1 MLAETRETLYRE
13 DGMQEVGTRTVD
25 QGVSPVRRS
34 ELLDAANLLG
44 DARRTKKAIV
54 ELPESL
60 RPTSALEASLIQDEL
75 ALAWGEV
82 GGWKVGA
89 PNAEAT
95 PTFAP
100 MPKAWITSSGSV
112 VRGLRYRGLEA
123 EVAFYLGKD
132 LPYRAT
138 AYTREEVAAAIAS
151 CHPAIEVLESG
162 FEDPSKVD
170 RWSMIGDLQMHGG
183 FVYGPAYP
191 EWESIDFAQE
201 GVMLAVDGVVRVE
214 KTGGNTAG
222 DLLRLLPWLAS
233 EGAAR
238 TGGLKAGQW
247 ITTGSWTGNT
257 PAEKHSAVDV
267 QFSTLGRVEVRFE
280 PEQDL
285 EKGLPGT
292 TRTFA

>member
-1 MLAETRETLYRE
+1 
-13 DGMQEVGTRTVD
+13 MQEVGSRVTD
-25 QGVSPVRRS
+25 QGVTPSRRS
-34 ELLDAANLLG
+34 ELLDAANMLG
-44 DARRTKKAIV
+44 DARRTKKPIL
-54 ELPESL
+54 ELPQGL
-60 RPTSALEASLIQDEL
+60 RPTSETEAFLIQDEL
-75 ALAWGEV
+75 ALAYGDI

-89 PNAEAT
+89 PNADAT
-95 PTFAP
+95 PLFAP
-100 MPKAWITSSGSV
+100 MPKIYLAPSGAV

-123 EVAFYLGKD
+123 EVAFYLGQD
-132 LPYRAT
+132 LPARST
-138 AYTREEVAAAIAS
+138 AYTREEIAAAIAS

-162 FEDPSKVD
+162 FEDPAKVD
-170 RWSMIGDLQMHGG
+170 RLSMIGDLQMHGG
-183 FVYGPAYP
+183 FIYGPAY
-191 EWESIDFAQE
+191 EAWSSIDFSKE

-214 KTGGNTAG
+214 KTGSNTSG

-233 EGAAR
+233 EGASR

-257 PAEKHSAVDV
+257 PAEKHSTVDV

>member
-1 MLAETRETLYRE
+1 
-13 DGMQEVGTRTVD
+13 MQEVGSRTVD
-25 QGVSPVRRS
+25 QEVPPARRA
-34 ELLDAANLLG
+34 ELLDAANMLG
-44 DARRTKKAIV
+44 DARRTKKPIL
-54 ELPESL
+54 ELPQAL
-60 RPTSALEASLIQDEL
+60 RPTSETEAFLIQDEL
-75 ALAWGEV
+75 ALAWGDV

-89 PNAEAT
+89 SNAEAT
-95 PTFAP
+95 PLFAP
-100 MPKAWITSSGSV
+100 MPTIWIASSGAI

-132 LPYRAT
+132 LPARSK
-138 AYTREEVAAAIAS
+138 AYTRDEIAGAIAS

-162 FEDPSKVD
+162 FEDPAKVD
-170 RWSMIGDLQMHGG
+170 RLSMIADLQLHGG
-183 FVYGPAYP
+183 FVYGPAC
-191 EWESIDFAQE
+191 EGWDAIDFTQE

-214 KTGGNTAG
+214 KTAGYTSG

-233 EGAAR
+233 EGASR

-247 ITTGSWTGNT
+247 IMTGSWTGNT

-267 QFSTLGRVEVRFE
+267 QFATLGRVEVRFE

-285 EKGLPGT
+285 EKGLPGQ

>member
-1 MLAETRETLYRE
+1 
-13 DGMQEVGTRTVD
+13 MQEVGSKAMD
-25 QGVSPVRRS
+25 QEVPASRRA
-34 ELLDAANLLG
+34 ELLDAANMLG
-44 DARRTKKAIV
+44 DARRTKKPIL
-54 ELPESL
+54 ELPQAL
-60 RPTSALEASLIQDEL
+60 RPTSETEAFVIQDEL
-75 ALAWGEV
+75 ALAYGDI

-89 PNAEAT
+89 PNADAT
-95 PTFAP
+95 PLFAP
-100 MPKAWITSSGSV
+100 MPKIWIAPSGAV

-132 LPYRAT
+132 LPARST

-162 FEDPSKVD
+162 YEDPAKVD
-170 RWSMIGDLQMHGG
+170 RLSMIGDLQMHGG
-183 FVYGPAYP
+183 FIYGPACNG
-191 EWESIDFAQE
+191 WQSIDFAKE

-214 KTGGNTAG
+214 KVGSNTAG

-238 TGGLKAGQW
+238 TGGLQAGQW

-257 PAEKHSAVDV
+257 PAEKLSAVDV
-267 QFSTLGRVEVRFE
+267 QFMSLGRVEVRFE

-285 EKGLPGT
+285 EKGLPGR

>member
-1 MLAETRETLYRE
+1 
-13 DGMQEVGTRTVD
+13 MQEVGTRSID
-25 QGVSPVRRS
+25 QGVPPARRS

-44 DARRTKKAIV
+44 DARRTKRAILD
-54 ELPESL
+54 LPQAL
-60 RPTSALEASLIQDEL
+60 RPTSELEAFLIQDEL

-95 PTFAP
+95 PLFAP
-100 MPKAWITSSGSV
+100 MPKVWVAASGSV

-123 EVAFYLGKD
+123 ELAFYLGKD

-138 AYTREEVAAAIAS
+138 AYTREEIGAAVAS
-151 CHPAIEVLESG
+151 CHPAIEVLESA
-162 FEDPSKVD
+162 FDDPSKVD
-170 RWSMIGDLQMHGG
+170 RLSMISDLQMHGG
-183 FVYGPAYP
+183 FIYGPAYP
-191 EWESIDFAQE
+191 GWESIDFNRE
-201 GVMLAVDGVVRVE
+201 SVMLAVDGVVRVE

-257 PAEKHSAVDV
+257 LAEKHSTADV
-267 QFSTLGRVEVRFE
+267 QFTTLGRVEVRFE

-292 TRTFA
+292 TRTFV

>member
-1 MLAETRETLYRE
+1 
-13 DGMQEVGTRTVD
+13 MQEATRRAD
-25 QGVSPVRRS
+25 EQEVSPVRRA
-34 ELLDAANLLG
+34 EMMDAANMLA
-44 DARRTKKAIV
+44 DARRTKVAIP
-54 ELPESL
+54 ELPASL
-60 RPTSALEASLIQDEL
+60 RPTNAVEATLIQDEL
-75 ALAWGEV
+75 AVAWGGP

-89 PNAEAT
+89 PDAEAT
-95 PTFAP
+95 PAFAP
-100 MPKAWITSSGSV
+100 MPKIWMTPSSSV

-138 AYTREEVAAAIAS
+138 AYTREEIGAAIAS

-162 FEDPSKVD
+162 FEDPMKVD
-170 RWSMIGDLQMHGG
+170 RWSMVGDLQMHGG
-183 FVYGPAYP
+183 FVYGPACP
-191 EWESIDFAQE
+191 EWTSIDFTQE

-222 DLLRLLPWLAS
+222 DLLRLLPWLAN

-247 ITTGSWTGNT
+247 VTTGSWTGNT
-257 PAEKHSAVDV
+257 PAEKHSTVDV
-267 QFSTLGRVEVRFE
+267 QFTRLGRVEVRFE

>member
-1 MLAETRETLYRE
+1 
-13 DGMQEVGTRTVD
+13 MQEVGSRTGD
-25 QGVSPVRRS
+25 QGVSPARRS

-44 DARRTKKAIV
+44 DARRTKKAIP
-54 ELPESL
+54 ELPQGL
-60 RPTSALEASLIQDEL
+60 RPTSEAEAYLMQDEL

-89 PNAEAT
+89 PNLEAT
-95 PTFAP
+95 PMFAP
-100 MPKAWITSSGSV
+100 MPQAWIAASGALI
-112 VRGLRYRGLEA
+112 RGLRYRGLEA
-123 EVAFYLGKD
+123 EVAFYLRKD
-132 LPYRAT
+132 LPARST
-138 AYTREEVAAAIAS
+138 AYTREEIRAAIGG

-162 FEDPSKVD
+162 FEDPTKVD

-191 EWESIDFAQE
+191 EWESIDFAKE

-214 KTGGNTAG
+214 KTGSNTSG
-222 DLLRLLPWLAS
+222 DLMRLLPWLAS

-257 PAEKHSAVDV
+257 LAEKHSTVDV

>member
-1 MLAETRETLYRE
+1 M
-13 DGMQEVGTRTVD
+13 D
-25 QGVSPVRRS
+25 QGVPPARRS

-44 DARRTKKAIV
+44 DARRTKRAV
-54 ELPESL
+54 LELPQAL
-60 RPTSALEASLIQDEL
+60 RPTSELEAFLIQDEL

-95 PTFAP
+95 PLFAP
-100 MPKAWITSSGSV
+100 MPKVWIAASGAV

-138 AYTREEVAAAIAS
+138 AYTREEIGAAVAS
-151 CHPAIEVLESG
+151 CHPAIEVLESA
-162 FEDPSKVD
+162 FEDPMKVD
-170 RWSMIGDLQMHGG
+170 RLSMIGDLQMHGG
-183 FVYGPAYP
+183 FIYGPAYP
-191 EWESIDFAQE
+191 GWESIDFNQE

-257 PAEKHSAVDV
+257 LAEKHSTADV
-267 QFSTLGRVEVRFE
+267 QFATMGRVEVRFE

-292 TRTFA
+292 TRTFV